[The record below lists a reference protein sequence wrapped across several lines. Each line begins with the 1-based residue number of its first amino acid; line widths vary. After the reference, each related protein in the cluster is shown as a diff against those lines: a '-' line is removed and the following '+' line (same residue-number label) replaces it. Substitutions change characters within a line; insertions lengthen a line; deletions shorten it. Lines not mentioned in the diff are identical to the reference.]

1 MFEPAMKNARATHVD
16 FGFLRGLIESN
27 PKAMPC
33 NIDMVF
39 ERKGHF
45 LFGEWKRP
53 TETMSIGQEIV
64 LVNLAK
70 HPMNT
75 VLIITGDTD
84 DNQARVT
91 DIVKISSGGMFKQ
104 AGRSVN
110 DLKNILNEW
119 YQIVDKEN

>member
-1 MFEPAMKNARATHVD
+1 MFEPAMKNVRATHID
-16 FGFLRGLIESN
+16 FGFLRGLILSN
-27 PKAMPC
+27 PKVMPC

-45 LFGEWKRP
+45 LFGEWKRHN
-53 TETMSIGQEIV
+53 ENMSIGQEIV

-84 DNQARVT
+84 DEARVT
-91 DIVKISSGGMFKQ
+91 DIIKISSGGMFKQ
-104 AGRSVN
+104 AGRSVE

-119 YQIVDKEN
+119 YQIVDKEE